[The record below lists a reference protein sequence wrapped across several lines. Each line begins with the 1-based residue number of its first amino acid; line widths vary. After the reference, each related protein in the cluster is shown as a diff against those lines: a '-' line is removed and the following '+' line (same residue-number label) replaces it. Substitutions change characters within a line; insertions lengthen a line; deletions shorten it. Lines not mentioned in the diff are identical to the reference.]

1 MNCHEA
7 GRFLDPYVDDELD
20 AAQSALVAEH
30 VAHCAACAERLARL
44 ESLGRL
50 VRSMPSY
57 TAPDRLR
64 LKVAATPS
72 RMRISPA
79 LLAWAAAILVAV
91 SLGGATAVRSWQAAR
106 TTSALAESVV
116 DGHVRALS
124 GDHLVQVRSS
134 NQHTVKPWF
143 QGKLDFSPPVT
154 DLATSGFP
162 LVGGRVDTIAG
173 QTVAAL
179 VYQRREHVID
189 VFVWPA
195 GDRARLVDGRTIR
208 GFQEHHWSSGGMS
221 LWAVSDLNDA
231 ELTDFVRL
239 LQAH

>member
-7 GRFLDPYVDDELD
+7 GRLLDPYVDDELD
-20 AAQSALVAEH
+20 AAQSALLAEH
-30 VAHCAACAERLARL
+30 VTHCATCAERLARL

-50 VRSMPSY
+50 VRSLPTY

-64 LKVAATPS
+64 TKVAATPS
-72 RMRISPA
+72 RMRISPV
-79 LLAWAAAILVAV
+79 LLAWAAAALVAI
-91 SLGGATAVRSWQAAR
+91 SLGSATAVRSWQSTR
-106 TTSALAESVV
+106 TTSALAEQVV
-116 DGHVRALS
+116 GGHVQAMMADR
-124 GDHLVQVRSS
+124 LVQVRSS

-154 DLATSGFP
+154 DLSAFGFP
-162 LVGGRVDTIAG
+162 LVGGRIDVIAG

-195 GDRARLVDGRTIR
+195 GDRGRAADGRTIR
-208 GFQEHHWSSGGMS
+208 GFQEHHWTSGGMS

-231 ELTDFVRL
+231 ELTEFVRL

>member
-7 GRFLDPYVDDELD
+7 GRLLDPYVDDELD
-20 AAQSALVAEH
+20 AVQSTLIAEH
-30 VAHCAACAERLARL
+30 VAHCAACGERLARL

-50 VRSMPSY
+50 VRSMPTY

-64 LKVAATPS
+64 SKVATRS
-72 RMRISPA
+72 WMRISPG
-79 LLAWAAAILVAV
+79 LLAWAAGILIAV
-91 SLGGATAVRSWQAAR
+91 SLGGATAVRSWQSVRA
-106 TTSALAESVV
+106 TSALAESVV
-116 DGHVRALS
+116 DGHVRALMA
-124 GDHLVQVRSS
+124 DRLVQVRSS

-154 DLATSGFP
+154 DLSPSGFP
-162 LVGGRVDTIAG
+162 LVGGRIDAIAG

-189 VFVWPA
+189 LFVWPA
-195 GDRARLVDGRTIR
+195 ADGARIADGRSIR
-208 GFQEHHWSSGGMS
+208 GFQEHHWTSGGMS
-221 LWAVSDLNDA
+221 LWAVSDLNDG

-239 LQAH
+239 LQAR